1 MDSRSE
7 RNLIGVKAPLV
18 SIIRRGYGISPIPF
32 QVIEGVRT
40 LAREKELLKQGATT
54 TLRSRHLTGHAVDI
68 MALVNGK
75 GVWDVPAYR
84 KIAAAM
90 KQAAAELKIPLEWG
104 GDWKSFKDW
113 GHFQLPWKEFP

>member
-7 RNLIGVKAPLV
+7 RNLQGVKSELARIV
-18 SIIRRGYGISPIPF
+18 RRGYGISSIPF

-40 LAREKELLKQGATT
+40 LVREKELLKQGATT
-54 TLRSRHLTGHAVDI
+54 TLRSRHLTGHAIDV

-84 KIAAAM
+84 RIAEAM
-90 KQAAAELKIPLEWG
+90 KQAAKELGIPLEWG
-104 GDWKSFKDW
+104 GDRKSFKDW

>member
-7 RNLIGVKAPLV
+7 RNLTGVRPELV
-18 SIIRRGYGISPIPF
+18 KIVRRAYGISTIPF

-40 LAREKELLKQGATT
+40 LAREKELLKHGATT
-54 TLRSRHLTGHAVDI
+54 TLKSRHLTGHAVDVL
-68 MALVNGK
+68 ALVNGK
-75 GVWDVPAYR
+75 GTWDVPAYV

-90 KQAAAELKIPLEWG
+90 KQAAAELKLPLDWG